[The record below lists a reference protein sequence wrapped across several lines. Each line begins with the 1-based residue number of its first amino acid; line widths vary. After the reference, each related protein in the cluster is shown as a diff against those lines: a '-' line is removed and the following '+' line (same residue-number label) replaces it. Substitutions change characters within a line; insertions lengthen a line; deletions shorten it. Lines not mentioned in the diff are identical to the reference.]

1 MCFGFT
7 GSPSLKSKADALKYA
22 IEFTATGE
30 YPNRTPDIKKAKE
43 LYNFICENISLPA
56 ENVDTNLLY
65 TQSILDK
72 IALHANACFNDFL
85 EYTKQDRCKCNPGTP
100 KPSSEVAGDQDKE
113 EAIPLPGSSPLSAV
127 ANNLRSIL
135 RNDKFKSIS
144 AAGANNYSKETF
156 RLDGNGEYLDVT
168 ITHGTY
174 LKTE

>member
-1 MCFGFT
+1 MCLGFL

-30 YPNRTPDIKKAKE
+30 YPNRAPDIKKAEE

-100 KPSSEVAGDQDKE
+100 KPSSEVVGEQDKE
-113 EAIPLPGSSPLSAV
+113 EAIPLPVSSPLSPV

-135 RNDKFKSIS
+135 HDKKFKSIC
-144 AAGANNYSKETF
+144 AAGANDFSNETF

-168 ITHGTY
+168 IIHSTCP
-174 LKTE
+174 KTE